1 MMINSTLEYL
11 YQLHNR
17 GIKLGLENINKILRE
32 CNNPH
37 NEFKSIHLAGT
48 NGKGS
53 TASIIAKILQNSG
66 KKVGL
71 YTSPHL
77 INFNERIRINGV
89 PISNN
94 DIISFTKTYKDFF
107 EQNSITF
114 FEATTAMAFD
124 YFRKNEIDIAIVE
137 TGLGGRLDST
147 NVLLPI
153 HTIITEIDFD
163 HTHLLG
169 ETVEEITAEKCGIIK
184 KGIPNTTI
192 NTKKEIVEVIDR
204 FSTQQKTKT
213 NYVNKDQINLSE
225 HTTNKLHLQYN
236 DSEYI
241 LPQAGSFQAENAILA
256 IETIRNEF
264 KNITKVQIQDSLNQW
279 FWPGRMQQMEEDIF
293 YDVAHNSSGVKILT
307 SDLYNIYNQKPMG
320 LVVIKN
326 DKIRSEII
334 NLFENA
340 FEDLIISTIPSKD
353 ILSKED
359 IKEQQSLKNFQF
371 IENLNDALI
380 FLKNK
385 RFNGPKV
392 IFGSHYIAKYVYKFF
407 DFSFDKGNI

>member
-1 MMINSTLEYL
+1 MIDSTLEYL

-17 GIKLGLENINKILRE
+17 GIKLGLENINKILNE

-37 NEFKSIHLAGT
+37 DEFKSIHLAGT

-53 TASIIAKILQNSG
+53 TASIAAKILQNTG
-66 KKVGL
+66 QKVGL

-89 PISNN
+89 PISDN
-94 DIISFTKTYKDFF
+94 DIISFTKTYREFF
-107 EQNSITF
+107 EKYSITF

-147 NVLLPI
+147 NVLLPL

-184 KGIPNTTI
+184 NATPNTTI
-192 NTKKEIVEVIDR
+192 NTKSNIVEVIDR
-204 FSTQQKTKT
+204 FSKEQKTKT
-213 NYVNKDQINLSE
+213 NYINKDHINISE
-225 HTTNKLHLQYN
+225 HKIGTLHLNYK
-236 DSEYI
+236 DTSYI
-241 LPQAGSFQAENAILA
+241 LPQAGSFQAENAVLA
-256 IETIRNEF
+256 IEAIKNEF
-264 KNITKVQIQDSLNQW
+264 KDITNIQIQDGLDKW
-279 FWPGRMQQMEEDIF
+279 FWPGRMQRMEKDIF
-293 YDVAHNSSGVKILT
+293 YDVAHNSSGVDILT
-307 SDLYNIYNQKPMG
+307 SDLFDIYNKKPMG

-326 DKIRSEII
+326 DKIRPEII
-334 NLFENA
+334 SLFEND
-340 FEDLIISTIPSKD
+340 FEELIISTIPSKD
-353 ILSKED
+353 ILSKDD
-359 IKEQQSLKNFQF
+359 IKSLKILNNYQF
-371 IENLNDALI
+371 IENLNDALSM
-380 FLKNK
+380 LKNK
-385 RFNGPKV
+385 QFDGPKV